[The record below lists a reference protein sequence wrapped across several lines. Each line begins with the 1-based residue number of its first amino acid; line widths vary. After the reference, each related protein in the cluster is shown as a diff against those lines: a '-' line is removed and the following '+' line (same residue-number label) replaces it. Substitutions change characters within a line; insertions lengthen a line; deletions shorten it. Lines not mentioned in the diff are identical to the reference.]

1 MKYKLN
7 PDVVLVTVLE
17 ESMLVFVG
25 SDSGRNIS
33 MRGINETGAYYW
45 KMLEKGMEIDDI
57 VASAMRDYEITEEIA
72 RPSFMRYLE
81 SLRDAG
87 FLTLEN

>member
-1 MKYKLN
+1 MKYSLN
-7 PDVVLVTVLE
+7 PDVVLVTVLD

-25 SDSGRNIS
+25 SDSNRIIS
-33 MRGINETGAYYW
+33 MQGVNETGAYYW
-45 KMLEKGMEIDDI
+45 KKLEQSMEIDDI

-81 SLRDAG
+81 SLRDAK
-87 FLTLEN
+87 FLTLEE